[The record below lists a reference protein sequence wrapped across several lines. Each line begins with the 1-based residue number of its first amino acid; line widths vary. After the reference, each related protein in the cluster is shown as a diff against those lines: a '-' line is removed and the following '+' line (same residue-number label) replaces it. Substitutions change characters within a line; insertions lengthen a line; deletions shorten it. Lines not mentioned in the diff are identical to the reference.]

1 MVALVRIALS
11 RPYTFVVLALLLL
24 IIGPLAALRTPTDIF
39 PDIRIPVIGVVW
51 QYTGLPPD
59 QMAGRITTPFERA
72 LTTTVNDIEHIVSNS
87 YNGFGIVKIFF
98 QPNVDIRTANAQ
110 VTAISQTLIKA
121 MPPGA
126 TPPLILNYYASTVPI
141 IQVALSGDGL
151 TEQNLADIGI
161 NQLRTPLITV
171 PGAAIPYPYGGKMRQ
186 IQIDLD
192 PQALQSR
199 GLSGQDV
206 ANALAAQN
214 LITPAG
220 TQKIGTFEY
229 NIQLNNSPL
238 KMEELGD
245 LPIKTVNGAMVYVRD
260 IATVRDGNPPQT
272 NIVHVNGNR
281 SVLMMVLK
289 AGAISTLDIIAGI
302 KQKVIDVKD
311 QLPDALRIGF
321 IGDQSV
327 FVRSAISGVAY
338 EGIIAALLT
347 SVMIL
352 LFLGSWRSTL
362 IIAVSIPLSV
372 FGAVMMLWAIGETLN
387 IMTLGGLALAVGIL
401 VDEATVTIENINW
414 HLEQGK
420 GVETAIMDGANQIVV
435 PAFVSLSCICIV
447 FVPMFFLTGVAR
459 FLFVPLAEAVMF
471 AMLWSFILSRTL
483 VPTMAKYLLHQHHT
497 YAEDEAPPP
506 SRNPL
511 VRFQRGFEAR
521 FEAVRDFYR
530 DLLALAIH
538 GRGVFVTVFLC
549 FVAASF
555 LLVPFVGRN
564 FFPSVDTGSILMHV
578 RTQIGTRVE
587 ESANQFAEVQK
598 AIRWIIP
605 PGEIDTLADNIGM
618 PISGINMTYNNTG
631 VIGPQ
636 DGDIQIKLKE
646 GHRPTAGYVQALR
659 EQLPRAFPGMTFA
672 FLPADIVSQILNFGA
687 PAPIDLQV
695 RGADVNANFVYANKL
710 LSRLRRIPG
719 IADAR
724 IQQSPSNP
732 TFNID
737 VDRTR
742 AQYVGLTE
750 RDVTNSLVVNL
761 AGSGQV
767 APTYYLNPDNGV
779 SYSIVMQTPQ
789 YQIDSL
795 SALEALPIT
804 AGNAGTPPILGGIA
818 DITRSTSSAVVSQ
831 YDIQPMVQIYATPQG
846 RDLGAVAADVKAI
859 IADTAKEVPKG
870 SSVVLL
876 GQVQTMNDAF
886 SGLLFGLLAA
896 IVLIYLLIVVN
907 FQSWSDPF
915 VIITAL
921 PAALA
926 GIVWTLFATRTTL
939 SVPALTGAI
948 MCMGVATANSVL
960 VISFAKER
968 YEELGDPVAAAIE
981 AGFVRFRPVVMTALA
996 MIIGMMPMALALG
1009 DGGEQNAPLGR
1020 AVVGG
1025 LIFATVATLIF
1036 VPVVFSMVHSKQGAR
1051 AAAAPETI
1059 NAHWRQSRR
1068 RTGDFKCPLNEA
1080 LRSRAGSWASSGSS
1094 PASSRCWWW

>member
-59 QMAGRITTPFERA
+59 QMSGRITTPFERS
-72 LTTTVNDIEHIVSNS
+72 LTTTVNDIEHIVANS
-87 YNGFGIVKIFF
+87 YNGFGIIKIFF

-110 VTAISQTLIKA
+110 VTAISQTLLKQ

-126 TPPLILNYYASTVPI
+126 TPPLILNYSASTVPI
-141 IQVALSGDGL
+141 IQVALSGEGL

-161 NQLRTPLITV
+161 NQLRTPLVTV
-171 PGAAIPYPYGGKMRQ
+171 PGAAIPYPFGGKQRQ
-186 IQIDLD
+186 VQIDLD
-192 PQALQSR
+192 PNALQAR

-214 LITPAG
+214 LITPVG
-220 TQKIGTFEY
+220 TQKIGEFEY

-238 KMEELGD
+238 RMQDLGD
-245 LPIKTVNGAMVYVRD
+245 LPIKVVNGATVYVRD
-260 IATVRDGNPPQT
+260 VASVRDGNPPQT

-289 AGAISTLDIIAGI
+289 AGATSTLDIIAGI

-311 QLPDALRIGF
+311 TLPDALKIAF
-321 IGDQSV
+321 IGDQSL
-327 FVRSAISGVAY
+327 FVRGAIGGVAN
-338 EGIIAALLT
+338 EGVIAALLT

-352 LFLGSWRSTL
+352 LFLGSWRSTV

-372 FGAVMMLWAIGETLN
+372 LGAIIMLSAIGETLN

-401 VDEATVTIENINW
+401 VDDATVTIENINY

-420 GVETAIMDGANQIVV
+420 PVEQSILDGANQIVT
-435 PAFVSLSCICIV
+435 PAFVSLLCICIV

-459 FLFVPLAEAVMF
+459 FLFVPMAEAVMF
-471 AMLWSFILSRTL
+471 AMIWSFILSRTL
-483 VPTMAKYLLHQHHT
+483 VPTMANYLLLPHTHH
-497 YAEDEAPPP
+497 AEGEGPPP
-506 SRNPL
+506 TRNPL

-521 FEAVRDFYR
+521 FERIRSGYHG
-530 DLLALAIH
+530 LLELALAH
-538 GRGVFVTVFLC
+538 RPTFVIGFLT
-549 FVAASF
+549 FVAVSF
-555 LLVPFVGRN
+555 LLVPFLGRN
-564 FFPSVDTGSILMHV
+564 FFPAVDAGSILMHV
-578 RTQIGTRVE
+578 RTQVGTRVE
-587 ESANQFAEVQK
+587 ETANQLADVQK
-598 AIRWIIP
+598 AIRKIIP
-605 PGEIDTLADNIGM
+605 PEEIDTVADNIGM

-646 GHRPTAGYVQALR
+646 DHRPTIEHVQALR
-659 EQLPRAFPGMTFA
+659 EQLPRLFPGLNFA

-695 RGADVNANFVYANKL
+695 RGADLAANFAYANKL
-710 LSRLRRIPG
+710 LSRIRRIPG

-724 IQQSPSNP
+724 IQQSPNNP

-742 AQYVGLTE
+742 AQYVGMTE
-750 RDVTNSLVVNL
+750 RDVTNALVVNL
-761 AGSGQV
+761 AGSSQV

-795 SALEALPIT
+795 GALQTLPIT
-804 AGNAGTPPILGGIA
+804 SPGVGQAPILGGIA
-818 DITRSTSSAVVSQ
+818 DIKRSTSSAVVSQ
-831 YDIQPMVQIYATPQG
+831 YDIQSLVQIFATPQG
-846 RDLGAVAADVKAI
+846 RDLGAVAGDVRAA
-859 IADTAKEVPKG
+859 IADTAKDVPKG

-876 GQVQTMNDAF
+876 GQVQTMNSAF

-896 IVLIYLLIVVN
+896 VVLIYLLIVVN

-926 GIVWTLFATRTTL
+926 GIVWMLFTTQTTL

-960 VISFAKER
+960 VISFARER
-968 YEELGDPVAAAIE
+968 YEALGDPIAAALE
-981 AGFVRFRPVVMTALA
+981 AGFVRFRPVLMTALA
-996 MIIGMMPMALALG
+996 MIIGMTPMALGLG
-1009 DGGEQNAPLGR
+1009 EGGEQNAPLGR
-1020 AVVGG
+1020 AVIGG
-1025 LIFATVATLIF
+1025 LIFATTATLMF
-1036 VPVVFSMVHSKQGAR
+1036 VPVVFSMVHKKQDAGAQ
-1051 AAAAPETI
+1051 ATGVQDTKDSASPEMLH
-1059 NAHWRQSRR
+1059 AH
-1068 RTGDFKCPLNEA
+1068 
-1080 LRSRAGSWASSGSS
+1080 
-1094 PASSRCWWW
+1094 

>member
-1 MVALVRIALS
+1 MIALVRIALS

-24 IIGPLAALRTPTDIF
+24 IVGPLAALRTPTDIF

-59 QMAGRITTPFERA
+59 QMAGRITTPFQRA
-72 LTTTVNDIEHIVSNS
+72 LTTTVNDIEHIVANS

-110 VTAISQTLIKA
+110 VTAISQTLIKQ

-126 TPPLILNYYASTVPI
+126 TPPLILNYSASTVPI
-141 IQVALSGDGL
+141 IQVALSGEGL

-161 NQLRTPLITV
+161 NQLRTPLVTV
-171 PGAAIPYPYGGKMRQ
+171 PGAAIPYPFGGKQRQ
-186 IQIDLD
+186 VQIDLN
-192 PQALQSR
+192 PSALQSR

-214 LITPAG
+214 LITPVG
-220 TQKIGTFEY
+220 TQKIGSFEY
-229 NIQLNNSPL
+229 TIQLNNSPL
-238 KMEELGD
+238 QMQDLGN
-245 LPIKTVNGAMVYVRD
+245 LPIKAVNGAMVYVRD
-260 IATVRDGNPPQT
+260 VASVRDGNPPQT
-272 NIVHVNGNR
+272 NIVHVDGNR

-289 AGAISTLDIIAGI
+289 AGSTSTLDIIAGI

-311 QLPDALRIGF
+311 ALPDALKIGF
-321 IGDQSV
+321 IGDQSL
-327 FVRSAISGVAY
+327 FVRGAITGVAY

-352 LFLGSWRSTL
+352 LFLGSWRSTI

-372 FGAVMMLWAIGETLN
+372 LGAIVMLSAIGETLN

-401 VDEATVTIENINW
+401 VDDATVTIENINW
-414 HLEQGK
+414 HLEHGK
-420 GVETAIMDGANQIVV
+420 DVETSIMDGANQIVT
-435 PAFVSLSCICIV
+435 PAFVSLLCICIV
-447 FVPMFFLTGVAR
+447 FVPMFFLQGVAR
-459 FLFVPLAEAVMF
+459 FLFVPMAEAVMF
-471 AMLWSFILSRTL
+471 AMIWSFLLSRTL
-483 VPTMAKYLLHQHHT
+483 VPTMAKYLLQPHLHH
-497 YAEDEAPPP
+497 AEGEGPPP
-506 SRNPL
+506 SSNPL
-511 VRFQRGFEAR
+511 VWFQRGFEAR
-521 FEAVRDFYR
+521 FERVRGGYR
-530 DLLALAIH
+530 DLLSMAMRRRLF
-538 GRGVFVTVFLC
+538 FVIGFLG
-549 FVAASF
+549 FVGLSF
-555 LLVPFVGRN
+555 LLVPFLGRN
-564 FFPSVDTGSILMHV
+564 FFPNVDAGSILMHV
-578 RTQIGTRVE
+578 RTQVGTRVE
-587 ESANQFAEVQK
+587 ESANQFADVQK
-598 AIRWIIP
+598 AIRKVIP
-605 PGEIDTLADNIGM
+605 PDEIETLADNIGM

-646 GHRPTAGYVQALR
+646 GHRPTDEYVQALR
-659 EQLPRAFPGMTFA
+659 EQLPRAFPGLTFA

-695 RGADVNANFVYANKL
+695 RGADVTANFVYANKL
-710 LSRLRRIPG
+710 LSRIRRIPG

-724 IQQSPSNP
+724 IQQSPNNP
-732 TFNID
+732 SFNID

-761 AGSGQV
+761 AGSAQV

-795 SALEALPIT
+795 SALETLPIT
-804 AGNAGTPPILGGIA
+804 AGSTGAPPILGGIA
-818 DITRSTSSAVVSQ
+818 NITRSTSSAVVSQ

-846 RDLGAVAADVKAI
+846 RDLGAVAADVKTV
-859 IADTAKEVPKG
+859 IADTAKDVPKG

-876 GQVQTMNDAF
+876 GQVQTMNSAF

-896 IVLIYLLIVVN
+896 VVLIYLLIVVN

-926 GIVWTLFATRTTL
+926 GIVWMMFTTQTTL

-960 VISFAKER
+960 VISFARER

-981 AGFVRFRPVVMTALA
+981 AGFVRFRPVLMTALA
-996 MIIGMMPMALALG
+996 MIIGMAPMALGLG
-1009 DGGEQNAPLGR
+1009 EGGEQNAPLGR
-1020 AVVGG
+1020 AVIGG
-1025 LIFATVATLIF
+1025 LVFATIATLMF
-1036 VPVVFSMVHSKQGAR
+1036 VPVVFSMVHKKQGAK
-1051 AAAAPETI
+1051 AAALSETSH
-1059 NAHWRQSRR
+1059 AR
-1068 RTGDFKCPLNEA
+1068 
-1080 LRSRAGSWASSGSS
+1080 
-1094 PASSRCWWW
+1094 

>member
-1 MVALVRIALS
+1 MIALVRIALS

-24 IIGPLAALRTPTDIF
+24 IVGPLAALRTPTDIF

-59 QMAGRITTPFERA
+59 QMAGRITTPFQRA
-72 LTTTVNDIEHIVSNS
+72 LTTTVNDIEHIVANS

-110 VTAISQTLIKA
+110 VTAISQTLIKQ

-126 TPPLILNYYASTVPI
+126 TPPLILNYSASTVPI
-141 IQVALSGDGL
+141 IQVALSGEGL

-161 NQLRTPLITV
+161 NQLRTPLVTV
-171 PGAAIPYPYGGKMRQ
+171 PGAAIPYPFGGKQRQ
-186 IQIDLD
+186 VQIDLN
-192 PQALQSR
+192 PSALQSR

-214 LITPAG
+214 LITPVG
-220 TQKIGTFEY
+220 TQKIGSFEY
-229 NIQLNNSPL
+229 TIQLNNSPL
-238 KMEELGD
+238 QMQDLGN
-245 LPIKTVNGAMVYVRD
+245 LPIKAVNGAMVYVRD
-260 IATVRDGNPPQT
+260 VASVRDGNPPQT
-272 NIVHVNGNR
+272 NIVHVDGNR

-289 AGAISTLDIIAGI
+289 AGSTSTLDIIAGI

-311 QLPDALRIGF
+311 ALPDALKIGF
-321 IGDQSV
+321 IGDQSL
-327 FVRSAISGVAY
+327 FVRGAITGVAY

-352 LFLGSWRSTL
+352 LFLGSWRSTI

-372 FGAVMMLWAIGETLN
+372 LGAIVMLSAIGETLN

-401 VDEATVTIENINW
+401 VDDATVTIENINW
-414 HLEQGK
+414 HLEHGK
-420 GVETAIMDGANQIVV
+420 DVETSIMDGANQIVT
-435 PAFVSLSCICIV
+435 PAFVSLLCICIV
-447 FVPMFFLTGVAR
+447 FVPMFFLQGVAR
-459 FLFVPLAEAVMF
+459 FLFVPMAEAVMF
-471 AMLWSFILSRTL
+471 AMIWSFLLSRTL
-483 VPTMAKYLLHQHHT
+483 VPTMAKYLLLPHLHH
-497 YAEDEAPPP
+497 AEGEGPPP

-521 FEAVRDFYR
+521 FERVRGGYR
-530 DLLALAIH
+530 DLLSMAMRQRL
-538 GRGVFVTVFLC
+538 VFVIGFLG
-549 FVAASF
+549 FVGLSF
-555 LLVPFVGRN
+555 LLVPFLGRN
-564 FFPSVDTGSILMHV
+564 FFPNVDAGSILMHV

-587 ESANQFAEVQK
+587 ESANQFADVQK
-598 AIRWIIP
+598 AIRKVIP
-605 PGEIDTLADNIGM
+605 PDEIETLADNIGM

-646 GHRPTAGYVQALR
+646 GHRPTDEYVQALR
-659 EQLPRAFPGMTFA
+659 EQLPRQFPGISFA

-695 RGADVNANFVYANKL
+695 RGADATANFVYANKL
-710 LSRLRRIPG
+710 LSRIRRIPG

-724 IQQSPSNP
+724 IQQSPNNP
-732 TFNID
+732 SFNID

-761 AGSGQV
+761 AGSAQV

-795 SALEALPIT
+795 SALETLPIT
-804 AGNAGTPPILGGIA
+804 AGSTGAPPILGGIA
-818 DITRSTSSAVVSQ
+818 NITRSTSSAVVSQ

-846 RDLGAVAADVKAI
+846 RDLGAVAADVKTV
-859 IADTAKEVPKG
+859 IADTAKDVPKG

-876 GQVQTMNDAF
+876 GQVQTMNSAF

-896 IVLIYLLIVVN
+896 VVLIYLLIVVN

-926 GIVWTLFATRTTL
+926 GIVWMMFTTQTTL

-960 VISFAKER
+960 VISFARER

-981 AGFVRFRPVVMTALA
+981 AGFVRFRPVLMTALA
-996 MIIGMMPMALALG
+996 MIIGMAPMALGLG
-1009 DGGEQNAPLGR
+1009 EGGEQNAPLGR
-1020 AVVGG
+1020 AVIGG
-1025 LIFATVATLIF
+1025 LVFATIATLMF
-1036 VPVVFSMVHSKQGAR
+1036 VPVVFSMVHKKQGAK
-1051 AAAAPETI
+1051 AAALSETSH
-1059 NAHWRQSRR
+1059 AR
-1068 RTGDFKCPLNEA
+1068 
-1080 LRSRAGSWASSGSS
+1080 
-1094 PASSRCWWW
+1094 